1 MQCLYIV
8 CYKKEI
14 KLTSLQVYGKETL
27 ERTTLKSLGLT
38 SGRAI
43 LRLLYRDP
51 EQLKIQA
58 HISAPLVPKP
68 VVVTSD
74 SVSQSDRE
82 DRTVPPLSTPHRR
95 SKETSND
102 ATSSTEKI
110 SNVGENRE
118 NRENSRGKEK
128 TDRRNEGTST
138 SRSDRHQE
146 TSARTR
152 ERNQSAATSRASE
165 NRDRDRSVA
174 EARARVV
181 QEDVREI
188 QFVRC
193 N

>member
-1 MQCLYIV
+1 M
-8 CYKKEI
+8 
-14 KLTSLQVYGKETL
+14 QVYGKETL

-51 EQLKIQA
+51 EQLKTQA
-58 HISAPLVPKP
+58 HISAPLIPKP
-68 VVVTSD
+68 VVATSD
-74 SVSQSDRE
+74 NVSQSDRE
-82 DRTVPPLSTPHRR
+82 NRTVPPLSTPHRR
-95 SKETSND
+95 SKETSDD

-110 SNVGENRE
+110 SNTGE
-118 NRENSRGKEK
+118 NRENSRGEKK

-138 SRSDRHQE
+138 FSSDRDQE
-146 TSARTR
+146 TSARAR

-165 NRDRDRSVA
+165 NHDRDRSVA
-174 EARARVV
+174 EARARIV
-181 QEDVREI
+181 QKDAREI